1 MKTSEK
7 RSTKKCERCEKDF
20 YVKPSH
26 MDRAKYCSWECRT
39 AKGSVIDMKTLMATV
54 ENKPLT
60 PQQSA
65 QIRSNIAQ
73 YVKDQIVIANEVVMH
88 GKEWTPTQARVFGM
102 LLNKVVPDLNAAY
115 HKHEHEIKNLTEMSR
130 AELEQNASGAKQIE
144 GEYVEDVN

>member
-1 MKTSEK
+1 MKYSP
-7 RSTKKCERCEKDF
+7 R
-20 YVKPSH
+20 
-26 MDRAKYCSWECRT
+26 
-39 AKGSVIDMKTLMATV
+39 KT
-54 ENKPLT
+54 
-60 PQQSA
+60 
-65 QIRSNIAQ
+65 Q

-130 AELEQNASGAKQIE
+130 AELEQIASGAKQIE